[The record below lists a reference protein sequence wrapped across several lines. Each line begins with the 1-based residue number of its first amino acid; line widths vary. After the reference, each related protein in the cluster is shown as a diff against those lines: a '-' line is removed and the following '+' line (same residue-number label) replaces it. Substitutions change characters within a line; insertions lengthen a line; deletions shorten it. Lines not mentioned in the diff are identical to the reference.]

1 MGSGRFSYKPTKSLY
16 LNEGIASPENPY
28 YDRMLSLAKNCRNWQ
43 IAFLVMS
50 CFTFFSL
57 IAYVRLA
64 NKTKLVPFIVEI
76 DKERKPTFVG
86 RMDQINYIA
95 DDSVVFSILNEFVIN
110 VRSISLDKVFTYK
123 KIKMEYSFLGKDMKN
138 KMNGDINALNLE
150 KKFKDKQ
157 TIDVQVTSMLKNSDN
172 IYQINWTEKYY
183 TDGNYTSLKKWTG
196 VFSITQDKN
205 LSEEDILINPL
216 GIIIQDYHITA
227 DLSK

>member
-1 MGSGRFSYKPTKSLY
+1 MCIRDS
-16 LNEGIASPENPY
+16 
-28 YDRMLSLAKNCRNWQ
+28 
-43 IAFLVMS
+43 
-50 CFTFFSL
+50 
-57 IAYVRLA
+57 
-64 NKTKLVPFIVEI
+64 
-76 DKERKPTFVG
+76 
-86 RMDQINYIA
+86 YIA
-95 DDSVVFSILNEFVIN
+95 DDSVIFSILNEFIIN

-123 KIKMEYSFLGKDMKN
+123 KMKMEYSFLGKDMKN
-138 KMNGDINALNLE
+138 KMNGDINNLNLE

-157 TIDVQVTSMLKNSDN
+157 TVDVQITSMLKNSDN

-183 TDGNYTSLKKWTG
+183 TDGNYTSFKKWTG

>member
-1 MGSGRFSYKPTKSLY
+1 MGNGKFSYKPKKSLY

-28 YDRMLSLAKNCRNWQ
+28 YDRMLSLSKSCRNWQ

-50 CFTFFSL
+50 CLVFFSW

-64 NKTKLVPFIVEI
+64 NKIKLVPFIVEI

-86 RMDQINYIA
+86 RMDQISYVA

-110 VRSISLDKVFTYK
+110 VRSISLDKVFTYR

-157 TIDVQVTSMLKNSDN
+157 TVDVQVTSMLKNSDN

>member
-1 MGSGRFSYKPTKSLY
+1 MGNGKFSYKPKKSLY

-28 YDRMLSLAKNCRNWQ
+28 YDRMLSLSKSCRNWQ

-50 CFTFFSL
+50 CLVFFSW

-76 DKERKPTFVG
+76 DKERKTTFVG
-86 RMDQINYIA
+86 RMDQISYVA

-110 VRSISLDKVFTYK
+110 VRSISLDKVFTYR

-157 TIDVQVTSMLKNSDN
+157 TVDVQVTSMLKNSDN